1 MSTLSEP
8 STSMFNLPSFDI
20 QKAFDTVPHDKLLI
34 KQWNAGIT
42 GTLGKFLSD
51 RVQCV
56 KVDGYLSG

>member
-1 MSTLSEP
+1 
-8 STSMFNLPSFDI
+8 MFNLPSFDI